1 MSWGVI
7 FHFPIYFFL
16 VKITIHRKMD
26 AHQATLRVCVALH
39 SGPHRFFH
47 DWLKWTLRKQASR
60 LFFKKFSMALD
71 LLRSLFS
78 LWSFFVNNSGKKIIV
93 LKLRR
98 SVFYFQ
104 EIDVWILIK
113 QSQNTLSIF
122 SQVYW
127 PLWFCVQTSIFF
139 TCTLYWQFFANFFV
153 RV

>member
-1 MSWGVI
+1 MGS
-7 FHFPIYFFL
+7 HFSLPNLLFL

-60 LFFKKFSMALD
+60 LFSRNFRWPWIHYVRYFLC
-71 LLRSLFS
+71 
-78 LWSFFVNNSGKKIIV
+78 WSFFVNKKSLFWNWEGVLCCRFLFSGNRRVNIDQAITKYIIHIQPSLLTSLV
-93 LKLRR
+93 LCSNFNL
-98 SVFYFQ
+98 
-104 EIDVWILIK
+104 
-113 QSQNTLSIF
+113 
-122 SQVYW
+122 
-127 PLWFCVQTSIFF
+127 F